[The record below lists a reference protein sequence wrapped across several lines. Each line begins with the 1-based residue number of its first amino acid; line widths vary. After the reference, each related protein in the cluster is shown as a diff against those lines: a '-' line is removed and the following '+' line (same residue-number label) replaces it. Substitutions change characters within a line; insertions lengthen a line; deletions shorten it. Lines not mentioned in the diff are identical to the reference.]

1 MMSENLVMRDKL
13 AEAAEKAIDEAY
25 KQIKGLPDRSGEPIE
40 ERTRILNC
48 QYFMGQYAA
57 NMTLLEDFSLDV
69 WCRVLEDTD
78 DRRRE
83 INKFTDNIYKYVE
96 KPKRKSRKVAS

>member
-1 MMSENLVMRDKL
+1 MNENIILRDKL
-13 AEAAEKAIDEAY
+13 AAAAEKAIDEAY
-25 KQIKGLPDRSGEPIE
+25 KQAKDLLNHSSQPVE
-40 ERTRILNC
+40 ERTRILNA

-57 NMTLLEDFSLDV
+57 NMVLLEDLSLDT

-83 INKFTDNIYKYVE
+83 ITKFCDGIYKYVE